1 MNVVGRNELY
11 VTWGAPE
18 VPLGRLNRYDV
29 IMNDKIIYS
38 GNDLNLPIRRLVPD
52 TEYCFVVGLYTV
64 KLTQLAKRVMC
75 LD

>member
-1 MNVVGRNELY
+1 MIGRNELY
-11 VTWGAPE
+11 ISWGPPE

-52 TEYCFVVGLYTV
+52 TEYSFVVN
-64 KLTQLAKRVMC
+64 MIFP
-75 LD
+75 